1 VLEAADQ
8 RYSHEGEEDKIGTKF
23 RIIIPHC
30 EKLLQPPDQSLALPE
45 LKKMPPDAIASTPA
59 QIERSPALSVSALQI
74 GERDQDSL
82 FEHVAWVYA
91 FCREHLFRDDTE
103 RIITAL
109 WPRRRPGPGTQLI
122 ELGCGP
128 GFYSCRLAE
137 RFPDMSVTGV
147 DRSESQL
154 QWARERAHA
163 LGLSNCCFRRINALQ
178 LSCADAEF
186 DIVLASRLFTILPE
200 QNRVIAEMFRVL
212 KPGGRCFIAEPRY
225 AFRASIPLFA
235 MWLLAGL
242 NRSRNGYREPYKATV
257 FSAHAFENLF
267 PTQPWE
273 NIRIWREE
281 RYQYALCEKG

>member
-1 VLEAADQ
+1 
-8 RYSHEGEEDKIGTKF
+8 
-23 RIIIPHC
+23 
-30 EKLLQPPDQSLALPE
+30 
-45 LKKMPPDAIASTPA
+45 MPPDAIASTA
-59 QIERSPALSVSALQI
+59 AKIENSPAANISGLQI
-74 GERDQDSL
+74 GQGDHDSL
-82 FEHVAWVYA
+82 FERVAWVYV

-103 RIITAL
+103 RIIAAL
-109 WPRRRPGPGTQLI
+109 WPEGQPSAGTQLI

-137 RFPDMSVTGV
+137 RFSDISVIGV

-154 QWARERAHA
+154 QWARERASG
-163 LGLSNCCFRRINALQ
+163 LGLNNCRFRRIDALE
-178 LSCADAEF
+178 LSYADAEF

-200 QNRVIAEMFRVL
+200 QNRAVAEMYRVL
-212 KPGGRCFIAEPRY
+212 KPGGRCFIAEPRH

-257 FSAHAFENLF
+257 FSARAFEDLF
-267 PTQPWE
+267 PAQPWK
-273 NIRIWREE
+273 NIRIWQEG

>member
-1 VLEAADQ
+1 
-8 RYSHEGEEDKIGTKF
+8 
-23 RIIIPHC
+23 
-30 EKLLQPPDQSLALPE
+30 
-45 LKKMPPDAIASTPA
+45 MPPDAIASTSA
-59 QIERSPALSVSALQI
+59 QIETAPSLNVPTQQI
-74 GERDQDSL
+74 GEPHRDSL
-82 FEHVAWVYA
+82 FEHVSWVYV

-103 RIITAL
+103 RIIGTL
-109 WPRRRPGPGTQLI
+109 WPEGSPSAGTQLI

-137 RFPDMSVTGV
+137 RFSDMSVTGV

-154 QWARERAHA
+154 RWARERAGA
-163 LGLSNCCFRRINALQ
+163 LGLSNCRFRRINALK
-178 LSCADAEF
+178 LSYADAEF

-200 QNRVIAEMFRVL
+200 QNRAVAEMYRVL

-225 AFRASIPLFA
+225 ALRASIPLFA

-257 FSAHAFENLF
+257 FSARAFEKLF
-267 PTQPWE
+267 PAQPWK
-273 NIRIWREE
+273 NVSVWQDG